1 MADGPKASFNEAR
14 QPLQPG
20 VHCEGAHCDGAHCE
34 DVGARTNRQTGV
46 SSRLLHAGMPS
57 RTAKSIAVPNP
68 RCVTLRRLM
77 HCRVRHPVRHVVRR
91 APIPVLRRGRNP
103 SKTGRLSDMKP
114 AHTLPR
120 GEMRTG
126 HNREACKGGFRREE
140 DTWKGRKAPR
150 EHRRDGRAGPRRGR
164 DHRAHT
170 AMRLSRPPP
179 PRKRR
184 LCAEGR
190 LLLRPFQA
198 KMLFYMLGERIVDF
212 RMPGNRLFLPG
223 GGIELDVAACAMAV
237 QDAPVL
243 H

>member
-1 MADGPKASFNEAR
+1 MAR
-14 QPLQPG
+14 
-20 VHCEGAHCDGAHCE
+20 
-34 DVGARTNRQTGV
+34 RR
-46 SSRLLHAGMPS
+46 PS
-57 RTAKSIAVPNP
+57 MKQGNLCSPAYTAKVHIVTAHIVRMLDLDEPVNRPLKSPLPCRDAFTNGEVHSGPESAVRNASAAMH
-68 RCVTLRRLM
+68 RTVRRAA
-77 HCRVRHPVRHVVRR
+77 RR
-91 APIPVLRRGRNP
+91 APIPVLRTGRNP
-103 SKTGRLSDMKP
+103 SKTSRLSDMKP

-170 AMRLSRPPP
+170 AMRLSRPPL

-198 KMLFYMLGERIVDF
+198 KMLFDMLGERIVDF
-212 RMPGNRLFLPG
+212 RMPGNGLFLPG
-223 GGIELDVAACAMAV
+223 GGIEVDVVACAMAV
-237 QDAPVL
+237 QDTPIL